1 MTGCDTRTG
10 EVEEVT
16 ASVTR
21 LADDDAP
28 DETVG
33 YVVGFSLPTPAGDPN
48 IEVTILAA
56 RSTPELIQA
65 IAGAGEGLVFDR
77 VEVIDPPLDPLP
89 TPAVTAL
96 QPNGLYL
103 LRGPFNT
110 DGPCLVLDLDETS
123 YPTDPSAAG
132 AASVRWWERAV
143 ADPGNPAECLT
154 RSGEVHEVPAS
165 VFALRDSAGTPVAYT
180 ITFTVGAESGAAED
194 IEINV
199 AVDESNQD
207 QLVATVAR
215 PEGVPDLTFD
225 RVDSIDPPLGP

>member
-1 MTGCDTRTG
+1 M
-10 EVEEVT
+10 
-16 ASVTR
+16 
-21 LADDDAP
+21 
-28 DETVG
+28 
-33 YVVGFSLPTPAGDPN
+33 DPN

-56 RSTPELIQA
+56 RSTQELIQA

-89 TPAVTAL
+89 TPAITAL

-123 YPTDPSAAG
+123 YPTDQSAAG

-154 RSGEVHEVPAS
+154 RSSDVHEVPAS
-165 VFALRDSAGTPVAYT
+165 VFAVRDSAGTPIAYT
-180 ITFTVGAESGAAED
+180 ITFTVGAESGAAQE

-199 AVDESNQD
+199 PVDESNQD
-207 QLVATVAR
+207 QLVATVAT
-215 PEGVPDLTFD
+215 PEGVPDLAFD